1 MTQVDFY
8 ILGEDSANTLL
19 NTACR
24 IAEKAMKQQ
33 QHIYVNAQSE
43 AQARNLDDLLW
54 TFSQGSFVPHRLVEA
69 GDAQDATEPVLV
81 GFGDDP
87 NDENWQLSINLA
99 DAVPEFFSRYE
110 RMIEIVD
117 ANLERR
123 AQGRE
128 RSRFY
133 RERGYQPST
142 HNI

>member
-8 ILGEDSANTLL
+8 ILGKDSVSALL
-19 NTACR
+19 KTACR

-54 TFSQGSFVPHRLVEA
+54 TFSQGSFIPHRLVEI
-69 GDAQDATEPVLV
+69 GDAQNATEPVIV
-81 GFGDDP
+81 GFGDVPKD
-87 NDENWQLSINLA
+87 DNWQLIINLA
-99 DAVPEFFSRYE
+99 DTVPEFFSRYE
-110 RMIEIVD
+110 RVIEIVD

-128 RSRFY
+128 RYRFY
-133 RERGYQPST
+133 KERGYQLNT

>member
-87 NDENWQLSINLA
+87 NDENWQLIINLA

-128 RSRFY
+128 RYRFY

>member
-1 MTQVDFY
+1 VTQVDFY
-8 ILGEDSANTLL
+8 ILDEDSTNALL

-43 AQARNLDDLLW
+43 VQARNLDDLLW

-69 GDAQDATEPVLV
+69 GGAQNATEPVLV

-87 NDENWQLSINLA
+87 KNENWQLIINLA

-110 RMIEIVD
+110 RMIEIID

-123 AQGRE
+123 TQGRE
-128 RSRFY
+128 RYRFY
-133 RERGYQPST
+133 KERGYQPNT

>member
-8 ILGEDSANTLL
+8 ILGEDSAGTLL
-19 NTACR
+19 NAACR

-33 QHIYVNAQSE
+33 QRIYVNAQSE
-43 AQARNLDDLLW
+43 VQARNLDDLLW

-87 NDENWQLSINLA
+87 KDENWQLIINLA
-99 DAVPEFFSRYE
+99 DAVPKFFSRYE

-123 AQGRE
+123 TQGRE
-128 RSRFY
+128 RYRFY
-133 RERGYQPST
+133 KERGYQPNT

>member
-8 ILGEDSANTLL
+8 ILGKDSVSALL
-19 NTACR
+19 KTACR

-33 QHIYVNAQSE
+33 QHTYVKAQSE

-54 TFSQGSFVPHRLVEA
+54 TFSQGSFVPHRLVEV
-69 GDAQDATEPVLV
+69 GRAQDATEPVIV
-81 GFGDDP
+81 GFGGDPKDD
-87 NDENWQLSINLA
+87 NWQLIINLA

-110 RMIEIVD
+110 RVIEIVD

-128 RSRFY
+128 RYRFY
-133 RERGYQPST
+133 KERGYQLNT

>member
-8 ILGEDSANTLL
+8 ILGKDSASVLL
-19 NTACR
+19 KTACR

-54 TFSQGSFVPHRLVEA
+54 TFSQGSFVPHRLVEI
-69 GDAQDATEPVLV
+69 GGAQDTAEPVII
-81 GFGDDP
+81 GFGGDP
-87 NDENWQLSINLA
+87 KNDNWQLIINLA

-110 RMIEIVD
+110 RVIEIVD

-128 RSRFY
+128 RYRFY
-133 RERGYQPST
+133 KERGYQLNT

>member
-8 ILGEDSANTLL
+8 ILGKDSVNALL
-19 NTACR
+19 KTACR

-54 TFSQGSFVPHRLVEA
+54 TFSQGSFVPHRLVET
-69 GDAQDATEPVLV
+69 GDAQNATEPVIV

-87 NDENWQLSINLA
+87 KDDNWQLVINLA

-110 RMIEIVD
+110 RVIEIVD

-128 RSRFY
+128 RYRFY
-133 RERGYQPST
+133 KKRGYQLNT

>member
-1 MTQVDFY
+1 
-8 ILGEDSANTLL
+8 
-19 NTACR
+19 
-24 IAEKAMKQQ
+24 MKQQ
-33 QHIYVNAQSE
+33 QCIYVNAQSE

-54 TFSQGSFVPHRLVEA
+54 TFSQGSFIPHRLVEA
-69 GDAQDATEPVLV
+69 GDAQGAIEPVLV

-87 NDENWQLSINLA
+87 KDDNWQLIINLA

-110 RMIEIVD
+110 RMIEIID

-128 RSRFY
+128 RYRFY
-133 RERGYQPST
+133 KERGYQPNT